1 MKIAFITH
9 TFPPFEGSTGSGIY
23 AEHVV
28 NGLAKLGHEI
38 VVFTPRTTRETARE
52 NDEQPKKGIVQ
63 IVSVHVTNTLRF
75 PAVQFWLKLP
85 HMIRRAEKDESFD
98 IIHFNG
104 LCYSFVPR
112 RLSNAPHV
120 ITVHHPVRDAIKHV
134 NPRLISRIRDLS
146 AETNL
151 IYPYIEKRAIKSAD
165 AMIAVSDYTRRRIIE
180 TYAIQSD
187 KIYTIHNATDIPESA
202 FSVEQL
208 AEARSELAVPKV
220 PLVLFVGRVDDRRK
234 GLDQLLYAFKD
245 VLTKQQ
251 ASLLVVGSGSQTEA
265 RRLAAA
271 LNITKN
277 VFFAGKVEEA
287 LLRKCYALCT
297 VYVFPSRLEGFG
309 LPLLEAM
316 AAAKP
321 IVATNVGSIPELMT
335 ERNGSLVD
343 PGDISA
349 LANAIRQYLENQE
362 LSGSIGAYNAMYVRR
377 RFNWQTTALGTEK
390 VYKIITSE

>member
-1 MKIAFITH
+1 MRIAFVTFE
-9 TFPPFEGSTGSGIY
+9 FPPFTIGGAGVY
-23 AEHVV
+23 AEHVASE
-28 NGLAKLGHEI
+28 LAKLGHEI
-38 VVFTPRTTRETARE
+38 VVFTPRAARE
-52 NDEQPKKGIVQ
+52 NDEPPKNGIVQ
-63 IVSVHVTNTLRF
+63 VAPVHVTSTLRF

-85 HMIRRAEKDESFD
+85 HAIRRAEKHEPFD

-104 LCYSFVPR
+104 LCYSFAPR
-112 RLSNAPHV
+112 RLSKAPHV
-120 ITVHHPVRDAIKHV
+120 ITVLHPVRDAIEHV
-134 NPRLISRIRDLS
+134 NPRLISRIKGLS

-151 IYPYIEKRAIKSAD
+151 IYPHIEKRAVKSAD
-165 AMIAVSDYTRRRIIE
+165 AVIAISDYTRRRIIE
-180 TYAIQSD
+180 TYAIQPS
-187 KIYTIHNATDIPESA
+187 TIHTTHLATDIPESA
-202 FSVEQL
+202 FSAEQL
-208 AEARSELAVPKV
+208 AEVRSELAVPKG

-234 GLDQLLYAFKD
+234 GLDQLLCAFRD
-245 VLTKQQ
+245 ILTKQQ

-271 LNITKN
+271 LNIAQN
-277 VFFAGKVEEA
+277 VFFAGKVEESV
-287 LLRKCYALCT
+287 LRKCYALCT

-349 LANAIRQYLENQE
+349 LANAIRQYLENQK
-362 LSGSIGAYNAMYVRR
+362 LSESIGAYNALYVRR
-377 RFNWQTTALGTEK
+377 RFDWKTTALGTEK
-390 VYKIITSE
+390 VYKIVTSQS

>member
-9 TFPPFEGSTGSGIY
+9 TFPPFAGSTGSGIY

-28 NGLAKLGHEI
+28 NELAKLGHEI
-38 VVFTPRTTRETARE
+38 VVFTPQTARE
-52 NDEQPKKGIVQ
+52 HDEPPKNGIVQ
-63 IVSVHVTNTLRF
+63 IAPVRVSSTLRF

-85 HMIRRAEKDESFD
+85 HTIRRAEKQEPFD

-104 LCYSFVPR
+104 LCYSFAPR
-112 RLSNAPHV
+112 RLSKAPHV
-120 ITVHHPVRDAIKHV
+120 ITVLHPVRDAIEHV
-134 NPRLISRIRDLS
+134 NPRLSSRIKGLS

-151 IYPYIEKRAIKSAD
+151 IYPRIEKRAVKSAD
-165 AMIAVSDYTRRRIIE
+165 AIIAISDYTRRRIIE
-180 TYAIQSD
+180 TYAIQPSN
-187 KIYTIHNATDIPESA
+187 IYTVLLATDISESA
-202 FSVEQL
+202 FSKEQL
-208 AEARSELAVPKV
+208 AKARSELALPTV

-234 GLDQLLYAFKD
+234 GIDQLLCAFSD

-271 LNITKN
+271 LNIAKN
-277 VFFAGKVEEA
+277 VFFAGKVEESV
-287 LLRKCYALCT
+287 LRKCYALCT

-362 LSGSIGAYNAMYVRR
+362 LSESIGAYNARYVRR
-377 RFNWQTTALGTEK
+377 HFDWQKTALGTEK
-390 VYKIITSE
+390 VYRLVTSEY

>member
-1 MKIAFITH
+1 MRIAFITH
-9 TFPPFEGSTGSGIY
+9 TFPPFAASGSGVY

-28 NGLAKLGHEI
+28 NELAKLGHEI
-38 VVFTPRTTRETARE
+38 VVFTPRTARE
-52 NDEQPKKGIVQ
+52 NNEPSKKGIVQ
-63 IVSVHVTNTLRF
+63 VAPVRVTSTLRF

-85 HMIRRAEKDESFD
+85 HTIRRAEKDEPFD

-112 RLSNAPHV
+112 RLSKAPHV
-120 ITVHHPVRDAIKHV
+120 ITVLHPVRDAIEVV
-134 NPRLISRIRDLS
+134 NPHLISRAKHPS

-151 IYPYIEKRAIKSAD
+151 IYSHIEKRAVKSAD
-165 AMIAVSDYTRRRIIE
+165 ALIAISDYTRRRIIE
-180 TYAIQSD
+180 TYAIQPRD
-187 KIYTIHNATDIPESA
+187 IYTVHLATDIPESA
-202 FSVEQL
+202 FSEEQL
-208 AEARSELAVPKV
+208 AQARSELAVPKI

-271 LNITKN
+271 LNITKD
-277 VFFAGKVEEA
+277 VFFAGKVEESV
-287 LLRKCYALCT
+287 LRKCYALCT
-297 VYVFPSRLEGFG
+297 VYVCPSRLEGFG

-321 IVATNVGSIPELMT
+321 IVAANVGSIPELMT
-335 ERNGSLVD
+335 EQNGSLVD
-343 PGDISA
+343 PGDKAA
-349 LANAIRQYLENQE
+349 LANAIRYYLENQK
-362 LSGSIGAYNAMYVRR
+362 LSESIGAYNAMYVRR
-377 RFNWQTTALGTEK
+377 RFDWQATALGTEK
-390 VYKIITSE
+390 VYRLVTSQS

>member
-1 MKIAFITH
+1 MKIAFLTH
-9 TFPPFEGSTGSGIY
+9 TFPPFACSTGSGIY

-28 NGLAKLGHEI
+28 GELAKRGHEI
-38 VVFTPRTTRETARE
+38 VVFTPRAARE
-52 NDEQPKKGIVQ
+52 NDEPSKNGIVQ
-63 IVSVHVTNTLRF
+63 IAPVHVTSALRF

-85 HMIRRAEKDESFD
+85 NAIRRAENDDLFD

-104 LCYSFVPR
+104 LCYSFAPR
-112 RLSNAPHV
+112 RLSKAPHV
-120 ITVHHPVRDAIKHV
+120 ITIHHPVRAAIEHV
-134 NPRLISRIRDLS
+134 NPYLISRIKGLS
-146 AETNL
+146 AETSL
-151 IYPYIEKRAIKSAD
+151 IMPHIEKRAIKSTD
-165 AMIAVSDYTRRRIIE
+165 AIIAVSDYTRRRIIE
-180 TYAIQSD
+180 TYAIQSSN
-187 KIYTIHNATDIPESA
+187 IYTIHLATDIPEST
-202 FSVEQL
+202 FSEEQL

-234 GLDQLLYAFKD
+234 GLDQLLYAFRD

-271 LNITKN
+271 LNIAKN
-277 VFFAGKVEEA
+277 VFFAGKVEESV
-287 LLRKCYALCT
+287 LRKCYALCA
-297 VYVFPSRLEGFG
+297 VYVCPSRLEGFG

-321 IVATNVGSIPELMT
+321 IVATNVGSVPELMT

-343 PGDISA
+343 PGDVST

-362 LSGSIGAYNAMYVRR
+362 LSESIGAYNAMYVRR
-377 RFNWQTTALGTEK
+377 RFDWQTTALGTEK
-390 VYKIITSE
+390 VYELVT